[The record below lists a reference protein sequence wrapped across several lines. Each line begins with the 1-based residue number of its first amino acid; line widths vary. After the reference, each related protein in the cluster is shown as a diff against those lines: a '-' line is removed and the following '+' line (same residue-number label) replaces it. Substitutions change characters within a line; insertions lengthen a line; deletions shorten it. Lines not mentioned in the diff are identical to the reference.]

1 MWPEFNFALM
11 KGYGLRNSSVH
22 STKTGVELADVVRRF
37 GPKYTSQYGHLMMPS
52 QKRALADIA
61 ACCTPEMGGSLY
73 RCHDCDRPFWRFHCC
88 RNRACPKCHGEQTR
102 QGLEKRQAELLP
114 CDYFHGV
121 ATVPSELHDAFRGD
135 QKFMYGL
142 DALKKHKP
150 DLFATIPAA
159 VWQREWVSFLKHY
172 GHGNDAVLNYL
183 SRYVFRTAIGNTRID
198 LPEADRHVRPAEDR
212 GPTRNIGP
220 TDGTLPSSDQPRG

>member
-1 MWPEFNFALM
+1 MSQLRDRMIQDLKLAGLKFFYVNTLGYEWPLLTKKKSASLA
-11 KGYGLRNSSVH
+11 RSV
-22 STKTGVELADVVRRF
+22 
-37 GPKYTSQYGHLMMPS
+37 
-52 QKRALADIA
+52 
-61 ACCTPEMGGSLY
+61 
-73 RCHDCDRPFWRFHCC
+73 
-88 RNRACPKCHGEQTR
+88 CPKCHGEQTR

-220 TDGTLPSSDQPRG
+220 TDGTLRSSDQPRG